1 MTKFDKAIVI
11 AARARDVFDYVSR
24 PEHFPEFLPITG
36 LTFLTNMRRG
46 VGTRVR
52 YSRTVDNRPV
62 PAECGLSKL
71 KLDEMVEFS
80 ATNGLMRVWRFS
92 LEELEDG
99 TQLRWEGEY
108 ELPSGFMDR
117 FRGQRARLERTIA
130 GELDESLQKIKQT
143 LESR

>member
-11 AARARDVFDYVSR
+11 AAGARDVFDHVSR

-52 YSRTVDNRPV
+52 YSRTVDNKPV

-80 ATNGLMRVWRFS
+80 ASNGLMRVWRFTIK
-92 LEELEDG
+92 ELEGG
-99 TQLRWEGEY
+99 TELRWEGEY
-108 ELPSGFMDR
+108 DLPSGFMDKV
-117 FRGQRARLERTIA
+117 RGQRARVERAIA
-130 GELDESLQKIKQT
+130 AELDESLQRIKEA